1 MSSPAPSSSPPSPTI
16 FRPWQPTSASQD
28 RPRTP
33 RPTQRQDRGEGGA
46 TKRPR
51 DPSSSSSR
59 SPPPPPYKLARA
71 LSTDIQHNK
80 MAAPSPASFLPAGF
94 HFHSAVSCLP
104 PTTVATDTL
113 GGLGGFGG
121 LGELVPLLGGLVPA
135 AEVERVCAKRPR
147 PKRFSC
153 NQCGSAFSN
162 KGQLK
167 GHVRIHTG
175 ERPFACGH
183 RGCNKRFTRNEEL
196 TRHTRIHSG
205 ARPFP
210 CPLCDKRFGRKDH
223 LKKHVR
229 THQRPL
235 QVAPPGPPT
244 MAPRSAPHLPLPPV
258 PPLSFTMPMSIPS
271 PLTATLASL
280 AATQPLLHHL
290 HHLHHHLQLPHT
302 PPRS

>member
-1 MSSPAPSSSPPSPTI
+1 MTSPAPSSSPPSPPI
-16 FRPWQPTSASQD
+16 FRPWQPTSASLD
-28 RPRTP
+28 NP
-33 RPTQRQDRGEGGA
+33 RPIQREKGNEGGS

-51 DPSSSSSR
+51 DPSSSSSS
-59 SPPPPPYKLARA
+59 SPPPHKVARA
-71 LSTDIQHNK
+71 QTSDADYNK
-80 MAAPSPASFLPAGF
+80 MAAPTPTPFLPAGF
-94 HFHSAVSCLP
+94 QFHSATSCLP
-104 PTTVATDTL
+104 PTTLATDS
-113 GGLGGFGG
+113 LGGFGG
-121 LGELVPLLGGLVPA
+121 LGGFGELVPLLGGLVPA

-147 PKRFSC
+147 PKRFACS
-153 NQCGSAFSN
+153 QCGSAFSN

-175 ERPFACGH
+175 ERPFVCSH
-183 RGCNKRFTRNEEL
+183 RGCHKRFTRNEEL

-235 QVAPPGPPT
+235 QVPPPGPT
-244 MAPRSAPHLPLPPV
+244 TVQPRPAPHLPMPPM
-258 PPLSFTMPMSIPS
+258 PPLSLAMPMSLPS

-290 HHLHHHLQLPHT
+290 HHLHHHLQVPHA